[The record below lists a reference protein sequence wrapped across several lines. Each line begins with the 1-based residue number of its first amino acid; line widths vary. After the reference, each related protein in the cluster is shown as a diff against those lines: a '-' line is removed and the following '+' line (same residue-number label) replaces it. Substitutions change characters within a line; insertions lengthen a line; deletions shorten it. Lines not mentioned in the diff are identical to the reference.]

1 MSAAMSEGALLEWLR
16 SRPET
21 SGLLGD
27 DAAIVD
33 PSQPLCITVDSQIE
47 GTHVPRGIDPGV
59 FARRLLAVNLSDI
72 AAMGARPTHAFLAL
86 AAPPDFP
93 LQEFF
98 RSFLLAAKAGQVT
111 LAGGDLSRSERL
123 SAALTLLG
131 QRWPD
136 GDWLRRDGAASG
148 EAIWVGGNLGES
160 ALGCRLLEHGLSN
173 GRPSLPSEL
182 PADLRDYALDCLQR
196 HLEPQAQLDL
206 GRWLA
211 SRATACTD
219 VSDGLG
225 SDLHHLCSESG
236 IGAIVEEKRLPSPDR
251 FNALAR
257 HLELDPLELKLG
269 GGEDYVLL
277 FTLPPGETPPG
288 GCHQIGRT
296 HEGPSVLRRATGDEQ
311 PLPDV
316 GWDHLSS
323 GQ

>member
-1 MSAAMSEGALLEWLR
+1 MSAATSESTLLEWLR

-33 PSQPLCITVDSQIE
+33 PSQPICITVDSQIE
-47 GTHVPRGIDPGV
+47 GTHVPRGLDPGI

-86 AAPPDFP
+86 AAPRDFP
-93 LQEFF
+93 LREFF
-98 RSFLLAAKAGQVT
+98 RSFLLAARTDQVT

-136 GDWLRRDGAASG
+136 ADWLRRDGAAPG
-148 EAIWVGGNLGES
+148 EAIWVGGSLGES
-160 ALGCRLLEHGLSN
+160 ALGCRLLEYGLSN
-173 GRPSLPSEL
+173 GRPSVPSALPL
-182 PADLRDYALDCLQR
+182 DLRDYALDCLQR

-219 VSDGLG
+219 ISDGLG
-225 SDLHHLCSESG
+225 RDLHNLCSASG
-236 IGAIVEEKRLPSPDR
+236 IGALVEEERLPSTDR

-257 HLELDPLELKLG
+257 HLKLDPLELKLG

-277 FTLPPGETPPG
+277 FTLPLGEIPPE
-288 GCHQIGRT
+288 GCYQIGRT
-296 HEGPSVLRRATGDEQ
+296 HEGPCVLRRATGDEQ

-316 GWDHLSS
+316 GWDHFRSA
-323 GQ
+323 Q